1 MSSSPLSALPTS
13 EPQPPEPACNLEPRR
28 LRERRG
34 RWRRGRGRSRSA
46 EPSAA
51 KTVRRFIL
59 PVIAV
64 LTRDLCYRCLSL
76 FTLGYHP
83 AHAVVLLSCAAA
95 GGDEDGDGSDSS
107 DIEDLDALL
116 EAEEGA

>member
-1 MSSSPLSALPTS
+1 M
-13 EPQPPEPACNLEPRR
+13 
-28 LRERRG
+28 
-34 RWRRGRGRSRSA
+34 
-46 EPSAA
+46 
-51 KTVRRFIL
+51 
-59 PVIAV
+59 
-64 LTRDLCYRCLSL
+64 LTRDLCFRCLSL
-76 FTLGYHP
+76 FALGRLS